1 MEADLLAEAFCFRL
15 LAEFKSRASDL
26 VSMTD
31 QNALLLAIRI
41 PVNEPAGDL
50 VFLAFRSVSL
60 QG

>member
-1 MEADLLAEAFCFRL
+1 MEADLLAEVICFRL

-31 QNALLLAIRI
+31 QNALLLVIRT

-50 VFLAFRSVSL
+50 VFLALQSFSL